1 MWRSMSLRIF
11 LGAFSALDL
20 GYSSRCVVL
29 SQCSFNVFLSV
40 FKIRLVGFSLLSFKS
55 FWYVL
60 DNCQLSFANTIS
72 QSVTCLLMLLIVS
85 SIEQKFFIIYF
96 LDHAFDVI
104 SICLPPNSRSPRF
117 SNMLSPRRF

>member
-1 MWRSMSLRIF
+1 MSLCIF

-20 GYSSRCVVL
+20 GCSSRCVVL

-40 FKIRLVGFSLLSFKS
+40 FKIRLVGFLLLSFKS
-55 FWYVL
+55 FWYIL
-60 DNCQLSFANTIS
+60 DNCQLSFANTFS